1 MKAKWVNKT
10 MNYSIVRVG
19 IYKEFL
25 ELYIIHEPYY
35 FLFFW
40 YMPLLLD

>member
-1 MKAKWVNKT
+1 MKAKWGRNNKVYKA

-19 IYKEFL
+19 FYKEFP

-35 FLFFW
+35 FCI
-40 YMPLLLD
+40 